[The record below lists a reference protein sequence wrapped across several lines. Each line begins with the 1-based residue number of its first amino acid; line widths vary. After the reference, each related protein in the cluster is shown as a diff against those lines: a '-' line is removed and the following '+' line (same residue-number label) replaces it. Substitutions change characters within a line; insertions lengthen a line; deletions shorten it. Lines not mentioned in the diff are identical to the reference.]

1 MSRRLWTGVAAA
13 AAVALAVVTVQGYTT
28 FARWAQGTATFFVNP
43 ANADVSSGA
52 AEAALQAGMAAW
64 NEQSGSAF
72 RFEYGGRVGDTTTGY
87 DGRNVV
93 LFRNVSNGSTLATTY
108 SWWSNNGALV
118 DADVVFWDGGF
129 RFFTGTTGC
138 SGSGGAY
145 IEDIAV
151 HEFGHALG
159 LGHSSTSGASM
170 YPSYSLCS
178 TAFRTLA
185 DDDKAGAQAL
195 YSAVPSNAAPSVSI
209 ASPGASA
216 TATESTPLTFSGTA
230 TDPEDGTLSASLV
243 WTSSLVGPIGTGN
256 NFSRTLP
263 PGVHTIIASVTD
275 SGGRSTSASVNV
287 TVTAEEPGTPGD
299 APELSARVVLQSKK
313 WKVELV
319 WSGVAS
325 TKVRVWRDGA
335 LIGTTANDGTQVL
348 PVSFGVPAAYRFRV
362 CSLDGSACSNE
373 VTAVFP

>member
-1 MSRRLWTGVAAA
+1 MVATA
-13 AAVALAVVTVQGYTT
+13 ALAVVTVQGYSTY
-28 FARWAQGTATFFVNP
+28 ARWAQGTATFFVNP

-108 SWWSNNGALV
+108 SWWSNTGALV
-118 DADVVFWDGGF
+118 DADIVFWDGGF

-151 HEFGHALG
+151 HEFGHAMG

-185 DDDKAGAQAL
+185 DDDRAGALAL
-195 YSAVPSNAAPSVSI
+195 YSAAPSNAAPSVSI

-216 TATESTPLTFSGTA
+216 TVSESTPLTFSGTA
-230 TDPEDGTLSASLV
+230 TDPEDGALSSSLV
-243 WTSSLVGPIGTGN
+243 WTSSLAGSLGTGSG
-256 NFSRTLP
+256 FSRTLS
-263 PGVHTIIASVTD
+263 PGVHTITASVTD
-275 SGGRSTSASVNV
+275 SGGRTASASVNV
-287 TVTAEEPGTPGD
+287 TVTADDPGIPEDEPVL
-299 APELSARVVLQSKK
+299 AVRVMQQAKK
-313 WKVELV
+313 WKVELT
-319 WSGVAS
+319 WSGLTS
-325 TKVRVWRDGA
+325 TKVRVWRDDA
-335 LIGTTANDGTQVL
+335 LVGTTANDGTQVL
-348 PVSFGVPAAYRFRV
+348 PVSFGVPATYRFRV

-373 VTAVFP
+373 ATAVFP